1 MRRTATSPSQPSQRR
16 GRRVGRLLATLPLGV
31 AGLVALPT
39 VQVGA
44 EPRPVEPV
52 IQTIPLETAGNSEG
66 GSSGGTLRSTGPSG
80 RLETDTLETK
90 PFQLAAVTWAG
101 TPNADMAVWARTRA
115 DGRWS
120 SWTELSV
127 DDADHAPDA
136 GSAEAE
142 GSRGGTE
149 PLIVPESDAVQVRVA
164 PGGLPTGIRIDLVDP
179 GDSSAD
185 GTVGAASLS
194 SAAAVTAKP
203 QIFTRAQ
210 WGADETIRE
219 PGDPDYGQVL
229 GGFVHHTAG
238 INSYSQSDV
247 PGIIRSIYAYH
258 VNGRGWRDI
267 GYNFLVDRF
276 GRIWEGRYGGV
287 DRAVVG
293 AHTLGYNSYAFAI
306 SVLGTYTAKHPES
319 AVLNAYE
326 RLFAWKFSLHGVNP
340 TASVA
345 YPDQETLPAI
355 SGHRD
360 AGSTECPGQLLYDKL
375 PTIRARTAATMG
387 RQVGAGDLAIF
398 DNTGGSAWMTSVAT
412 GGVSWV
418 GPDST
423 WATSATRLL
432 GGDVEGDGTGD
443 AVLVRRTSVGLTLDV
458 VPWQTDGYYDTSAR
472 SRWSTLSSGGWSFT
486 ASRQLMGDVT
496 GDGLDDVVSLHRQS
510 TGGLLVFVHRNTGA
524 SFAAP
529 VVWQDLR
536 TGGWSFDNSRQTLA
550 DLDGDGLSDLVS
562 SHAQST
568 GGVVLWAHLSTGSSL
583 RKPALWADQRTG
595 GWSYSSSR
603 QAAGD
608 VNGDGLLDIVSS
620 HRQRDGGMVLW
631 AHLSTGSSFG
641 SPALWQDLR
650 TGGWSYANSKQL
662 LVDTDDD
669 SRDDVVTAHRDTSTG
684 GYRIWLHDSTGASFR
699 SPSLY
704 WAVIFGR
711 PYDGMQMAV
720 SSRTMT
726 K

>member
-1 MRRTATSPSQPSQRR
+1 
-16 GRRVGRLLATLPLGV
+16 
-31 AGLVALPT
+31 
-39 VQVGA
+39 
-44 EPRPVEPV
+44 V
-52 IQTIPLETAGNSEG
+52 IETIPLETAGKTED
-66 GSSGGTLRSTGPSG
+66 GSSDGTLRSTGPSG

-101 TPNADMAVWARTRA
+101 TPNADMTVWARTRA

-149 PLIVPESDAVQVRVA
+149 PLIVPESDAVQVRVP

-179 GDSSAD
+179 GESSAD
-185 GTVGAASLS
+185 STVGAASLS
-194 SAAAVTAKP
+194 SASAVTAKP

-238 INSYSQSDV
+238 TNSYSQSDV

-258 VNGRGWRDI
+258 VIGRGWRDI

-276 GRIWEGRYGGV
+276 GRIWEGRYGGI

-293 AHTLGYNSYAFAI
+293 AHTAGYNSNAFGM
-306 SVLGTYTAKHPES
+306 SVLGTYTSKQPET
-319 AVLNAYE
+319 ALLDAYE
-326 RLFAWKFSLHGVNP
+326 RLFAWKFSLHGVEP

-345 YPDQETLPAI
+345 YPDQKTLPAV

-360 AGSTECPGQLLYDKL
+360 GGSTECPGQLLYDAL
-375 PTIRARTAATMG
+375 PTIRAGTAATMG

-398 DNTGGSAWMTSVAT
+398 DNAGGSAWMTSVAT
-412 GGVSWV
+412 GGVSWL
-418 GPDST
+418 GPDT
-423 WATSATRLL
+423 AWATSTTRLL
-432 GGDVEGDGTGD
+432 GGDVDGDDIGD
-443 AVLVRRTSVGLTLDV
+443 AVLVRPTSLGLSLDV
-458 VPWQTDGYYDTSAR
+458 VPWHSGGYYETDALT
-472 SRWSTLSSGGWSFT
+472 RWSTISGGGWSFT

-496 GDGLDDVVSLHRQS
+496 GDSLDDVVSVHRQS
-510 TGGLLVFVHRNTGA
+510 NGGVLMFVHRNTGG

-529 VVWQDLR
+529 IVWQDMR

-550 DLDGDGLSDLVS
+550 DLDGDGVSDIAT
-562 SHAQST
+562 SHAQPN
-568 GGVVLWAHLSTGSSL
+568 GGVLLWAHLSTGSSL
-583 RKPALWADQRTG
+583 RSPALWADLRTG
-595 GWSYSSSR
+595 GWSYSNSR
-603 QAAGD
+603 QTAGD
-608 VNGDGLLDIVSS
+608 VDGDGRDDILTS
-620 HRQRDGGMVLW
+620 HRQPNGGVLFW
-631 AHLSTGSSFG
+631 AHLSTGSSFR

-650 TGGWSYANSKQL
+650 SGGWSYANSKQL
-662 LVDTDDD
+662 LVDTGDDG
-669 SRDDVVTAHRDTSTG
+669 RDDVVTAHRDASTG
-684 GYRIWLHDSTGASFR
+684 GYRIWLHDSTGTSFQ

-704 WAVIFGR
+704 WGVIAGR
-711 PYDGMQMAV
+711 PYDGMQMAI
-720 SSRTMT
+720 SSRTMS

>member
-1 MRRTATSPSQPSQRR
+1 
-16 GRRVGRLLATLPLGV
+16 LLATVPLGV
-31 AGLVALPT
+31 AGLVVLPT
-39 VQVGA
+39 IQVEA
-44 EPRPVEPV
+44 EARPVEPV
-52 IQTIPLETAGNSEG
+52 IQTIPLESAGNSEEE
-66 GSSGGTLRSTGPSG
+66 SSGGTLRSTGPSG

-90 PFQLAAVTWAG
+90 AFQLAAVTWTGTLNAG
-101 TPNADMAVWARTRA
+101 MTVWARTRA

-120 SWTELSV
+120 RWTELPV
-127 DDADHAPDA
+127 DDADHAPDP
-136 GSAEAE
+136 GSAEADD
-142 GSRGGTE
+142 SRGGTE
-149 PLIVPESDAVQVRVA
+149 PLIVAESDAVQVRVA
-164 PGGLPTGIRIDLVDP
+164 PGGAGRLPAGIRIDLVDP
-179 GDSSAD
+179 GESSAD
-185 GTVGAASLS
+185 STVGAASLS
-194 SAAAVTAKP
+194 SASAVTAKP

-238 INSYSQSDV
+238 TNSYLQSDV

-293 AHTLGYNSYAFAI
+293 AHTAGYNSNAFGM
-306 SVLGTYTAKHPES
+306 SVLGTYRSKQPETA
-319 AVLNAYE
+319 LLDAYE
-326 RLFAWKFSLHGVNP
+326 RLFAWKFSLHGVEP

-345 YPDQETLPAI
+345 YPDQKTLPAI

-360 AGSTECPGQLLYDKL
+360 GGSTECPGQLLYDAL
-375 PTIRARTAATMG
+375 PTIRAGTAATMG

-398 DNTGGSAWMTSVAT
+398 DNAGGSAWMTSVAT
-412 GGVSWV
+412 NGVSWL
-418 GPDST
+418 GSDT
-423 WATSATRLL
+423 AWATSTTRLL
-432 GGDVEGDGTGD
+432 GGDVDGDDIGD
-443 AVLVRRTSVGLTLDV
+443 AVLVRPTSLGLSLDV
-458 VPWQTDGYYDTSAR
+458 VPWHSGGYYETDALT
-472 SRWSTLSSGGWSFT
+472 RWSTISGGGWSFT

-496 GDGLDDVVSLHRQS
+496 GDSLDDVVSVHRQS
-510 TGGLLVFVHRNTGA
+510 NGGVLMFVHRNTGG

-529 VVWQDLR
+529 VVWQDMR

-550 DLDGDGLSDLVS
+550 DLDGDGVSDIAT
-562 SHAQST
+562 SHAQPN
-568 GGVVLWAHLSTGSSL
+568 GGVLLWAHLSTGSSL
-583 RKPALWADQRTG
+583 RSPALWADLRTG
-595 GWSYSSSR
+595 GWSYSNSR

-608 VNGDGLLDIVSS
+608 VDGDGRDDILTS
-620 HRQRDGGMVLW
+620 HRQPNGGVLLW
-631 AHLSTGSSFG
+631 AHVSTGSSFR

-650 TGGWSYANSKQL
+650 SGGWSYANSKQL

-669 SRDDVVTAHRDTSTG
+669 GRDDVVTAHRDASTG
-684 GYRIWLHDSTGASFR
+684 GYRIWLHDSTGASFQ

-704 WAVIFGR
+704 WGVIAGR
-711 PYDGMQMAV
+711 PYDGMQMAI
-720 SSRTMT
+720 SSRTMS